1 MTHPLRIVLVEDNQV
16 FRDALELL
24 LGLRSDVEV
33 VGSLAHGEGV
43 VELCSELQPDIALVD
58 YRLPGVD
65 GVQVTEALRE
75 ACPDVTVVCLTA
87 SANPREEDALLAAGA
102 AVCLRKDTEL
112 DEIVASLHRAVGHL
126 APSE

>member
-1 MTHPLRIVLVEDNQV
+1 MTNPLRIVLVEDNQV

-43 VELCSELQPDIALVD
+43 VELCSELEPDIALVD